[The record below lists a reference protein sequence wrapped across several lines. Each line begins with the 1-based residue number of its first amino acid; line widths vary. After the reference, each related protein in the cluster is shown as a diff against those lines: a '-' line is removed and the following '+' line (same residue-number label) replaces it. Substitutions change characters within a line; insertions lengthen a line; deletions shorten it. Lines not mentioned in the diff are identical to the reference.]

1 MVTRCTSLLPHSHRN
16 TPLCG
21 GAFAWC
27 NHFVSHFAPNAPTE
41 SCRCTTRIPWYHQ
54 NPAYTHRILFAL
66 TACYW
71 LVSYWPVWQTLLPAA
86 PSGWPS
92 ARLPNKMMTG
102 FGGFKALRPSKQC
115 SMLSGYHPVCRGG
128 ILFSDPHITSV
139 SIYLSETFYLLW
151 LMISDRYSAMKQW

>member
-1 MVTRCTSLLPHSHRN
+1 MLPRVDYAIYWYEQWRANVISHTLFDHIIVLYWELYHDVMQFRWQSICMFYSE
-16 TPLCG
+16 TTKWFM
-21 GAFAWC
+21 FA
-27 NHFVSHFAPNAPTE
+27 
-41 SCRCTTRIPWYHQ
+41 
-54 NPAYTHRILFAL
+54 
-66 TACYW
+66 YW

-102 FGGFKALRPSKQC
+102 FGGLKALRPSKQC

-139 SIYLSETFYLLW
+139 SIYLSKTFYLLW